1 MDQNTLIQ
9 FATALSGEKLEQ
21 ISKTF
26 ECISER
32 LKHMKIVY
40 LREWRTPPEYSPVA
54 RWGII
59 DWTVRPDIHNPPNE
73 MIEKQWEETIL
84 GV

>member
-1 MDQNTLIQ
+1 MDQDALIQ
-9 FATALSGEKLEQ
+9 YANAISGEELEQ
-21 ISKTF
+21 ISKAF
-26 ECISER
+26 EDIGER

-40 LREWRTPPEYSPVA
+40 PREWRTPPEYSPVA
-54 RWGII
+54 CWGIM

-73 MIEKQWEETIL
+73 MIEKQWEEMIL